1 MTSCDERYIVAIC
14 VERARERE
22 RERKWEGMER
32 LYHMYVIVSNVPE
45 WCVCTSKI
53 KMLYYV

>member
-14 VERARERE
+14 VEREK
-22 RERKWEGMER
+22 KWEGMER

-45 WCVCTSKI
+45 RCVCTSKI
-53 KMLYYV
+53 KILYYV